1 MYLSVRKGL
10 NDALIAYYEGL
21 VAKHRYN
28 IEVYQTSPAG
38 IGEHSDIIEA
48 VDSELTKLVDAQ
60 SKLDAV
66 KESLEFK

>member
-1 MYLSVRKGL
+1 MYLK
-10 NDALIAYYEGL
+10 DALLKYYTGII
-21 VAKHRYN
+21 AKHQYN
-28 IEVYQTSPAG
+28 IDVYCKNSAG
-38 IGEHSDIIEA
+38 IGEHPDIIEA